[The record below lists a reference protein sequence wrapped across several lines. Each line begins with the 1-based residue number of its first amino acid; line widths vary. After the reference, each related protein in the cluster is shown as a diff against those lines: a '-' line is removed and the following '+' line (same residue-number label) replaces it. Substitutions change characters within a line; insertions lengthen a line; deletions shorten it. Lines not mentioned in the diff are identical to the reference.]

1 MKRIKNNLEND
12 DIFEKSSK
20 KVYPNVLNK
29 LFPQFRLNS
38 IESFEKESKQVK
50 TSLNKFGQ
58 VWTSL
63 KNGST

>member
-1 MKRIKNNLEND
+1 MKRIKENLKTD

-20 KVYPNVLNK
+20 KVYPNVFNK

-50 TSLNKFGQ
+50 TSLNKFGHI
-58 VWTSL
+58 
-63 KNGST
+63 